1 MQETLDA
8 RMRSIRSAI
17 REEDQ
22 RIRDRWPWLA
32 YQDTLGF
39 ACFAG
44 SLLAMTAVV
53 VLYFQGMLPW
63 WAAIPLMAL
72 PLSILHELEHDLI
85 HDLYFR
91 RSPVLQNAMFF
102 VIWISK
108 LSISPWYRREI
119 HLRHHQESGQT
130 TDIEERLIGIGLPCG
145 FLRMLVAVYPLA
157 GLLLF
162 RQIKR
167 DVPEFR
173 PLKLSLLSAPT
184 YVLFFVI
191 WESFFG
197 YLFVRSGWAFAWDPA
212 HLLPAA
218 AWPIARDLAVLWA
231 VPNVLRQT
239 SLVLMSSYSH
249 YYEDIPERDVFYQN
263 QILNSWSV
271 LPLQM
276 FCFNF
281 GATHI
286 IHHYVVNQP
295 FYLRQLVSRAALAEM
310 ARQGTRVND
319 FGMITRNNR
328 WSDGTAGK
336 EDSASGEPALV
347 PDPARPHRDAA

>member
-1 MQETLDA
+1 MAAVAVFYLQ
-8 RMRSIRSAI
+8 
-17 REEDQ
+17 
-22 RIRDRWPWLA
+22 
-32 YQDTLGF
+32 G
-39 ACFAG
+39 
-44 SLLAMTAVV
+44 LLA
-53 VLYFQGMLPW
+53 W

-91 RSPVLQNAMFF
+91 KSPLLQNAMFL

-108 LSISPWYRREI
+108 LSISPWYRRAI

-130 TDIEERLIGIGLPCG
+130 TDIEERLIGIGLPFG
-145 FLRMLVAVYPLA
+145 VLRMLVSLHPMA
-157 GLLLF
+157 GLFLF
-162 RQIKR
+162 RRIQR
-167 DVPEFR
+167 DVPEFQ
-173 PLKLSLLSAPT
+173 PWKLSLLSAPA
-184 YVLFFVI
+184 YLLFFAI
-191 WESFFG
+191 WEGFFG
-197 YLFVRSGWAFAWDPA
+197 YVRVRSGWTFAWDPA

-218 AWPIARDLAVLWA
+218 GWPIARDLAVLWA
-231 VPNVLRQT
+231 LPNVLRQT

-263 QILNSWSV
+263 QILSGWPV
-271 LPLQM
+271 FPLQL

-310 ARQGTRVND
+310 QRQGTRVND
-319 FGMITRNNR
+319 FGTVLRNNR
-328 WSDGTAGK
+328 WNESSGISSLPNPSDRR
-336 EDSASGEPALV
+336 S
-347 PDPARPHRDAA
+347 DAA